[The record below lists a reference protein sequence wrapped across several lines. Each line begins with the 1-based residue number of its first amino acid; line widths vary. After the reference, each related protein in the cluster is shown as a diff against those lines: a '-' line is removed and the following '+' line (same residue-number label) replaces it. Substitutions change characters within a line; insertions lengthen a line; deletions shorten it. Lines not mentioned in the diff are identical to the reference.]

1 MSALML
7 ELSLIP
13 YRLISLAFRLG
24 LVSESR
30 ACRMC
35 DRLYPPIL

>member
-1 MSALML
+1 MHALML
-7 ELSLIP
+7 KLSLIP
-13 YRLISLAFRLG
+13 YKLISLAFRLG

-35 DRLYPPIL
+35 DCLYPPVL